1 MESLRVPLP
10 PPLLFFFVLLAG
22 AGLQFVRPWSLLGG
36 RFPLQAGLG
45 GCCFAVALFLGAW
58 ALMTLKREQTPPDF
72 GQAVTRLVQEGPY
85 RFTRNPLYVA
95 LVLVLGGFATALDS
109 AWMGT
114 GVPLLIL
121 GLDRLVIARE
131 ERFLLGRFGAE
142 YEGYRQ
148 RTRRW
153 L

>member
-1 MESLRVPLP
+1 MDSLRVPLP
-10 PPLLFFFVLLAG
+10 PPLLFFIALLAG
-22 AGLQFVRPWSLLGG
+22 AALDHFVPWAFLSEAFTL
-36 RFPLQAGLG
+36 RWGLG
-45 GCCFAVALFLGAW
+45 GLCCLGALALGAW
-58 ALMTLKREQTPPDF
+58 ALGTLRRHRASPEF
-72 GQAVTRLVQEGPY
+72 GLKVTVLVQEGPY

-95 LVLVLGGFATALDS
+95 LVLVLLGMALALGGFWVAL
-109 AWMGT
+109 

-131 ERFLLGRFGAE
+131 EPFLQDRFGAE
-142 YEGYRQ
+142 YEGYRS

>member
-1 MESLRVPLP
+1 MQTLRVPLP
-10 PPLLFFFVLLAG
+10 PPLLFFIVLLAG
-22 AGLQFVRPWSLLGG
+22 AGLQFLRPWSFLGG
-36 RFPLQAGLG
+36 RLSLQAVLG
-45 GCCFAVALFLGAW
+45 GGCFTAALILGGW
-58 ALMTLKREQTPPDF
+58 ALRTLRRRQTPPDF
-72 GQAVTRLVQEGPY
+72 GQVVTRLVQEGPY

-95 LVLVLGGFATALDS
+95 LVLVLGGFATALDN
-109 AWMGT
+109 AWMGS

-131 ERFLLGRFGAE
+131 ERFLLGRFGAD
-142 YEGYRQ
+142 YEGYRH